1 MPNPIIFN
9 ADGSALTGAN
19 VGEKLMAANFEAGA
33 LRPFVHNGKAY
44 VTINGVGV
52 PANNN
57 ATLTRD
63 EWKQFDDVIIKAF
76 QADLTFVKSIKAAG
90 LTYKLPNPLGKTILE
105 HQNMSNAITA
115 KISMDA
121 NVQDS
126 GDTPEIGTG
135 SIPIPII
142 SSGFNI
148 DMRTLASSRNSQVP
162 LDTTNQE
169 FAARANAVFLENQ
182 TLFGNGAITDTQK
195 LTSDFSDAAVRLANR
210 YTYGAQTIDGIFTY
224 ESAVEYNMANDW
236 LLVATTGKQILSDTI
251 LMKQELAEQ
260 GYGGDA
266 KLSLPS
272 YLQAKLSEDYKS
284 SESSSTMSILNRLQ
298 MIQGLTI
305 EFVESIG
312 RITPATGGTQYIN
325 LCMVAMR
332 SDVIRMIDGFDSMLV
347 QWDSQGGMNTNY
359 RILTIQVP
367 QLRTRQAGDCGVV
380 RAYFLRA

>member
-9 ADGSALTGAN
+9 ASGDAVTGAG
-19 VGEKLMAANFEAGA
+19 VGEKLLAANFDVGA
-33 LRPFVHNGKAY
+33 LRPFIHNDRAYITVNGK
-44 VTINGVGV
+44 GR
-52 PANNN
+52 PATNN

-63 EWKQFDDVIIKAF
+63 EWKQYDDTILKAF
-76 QADLTFVKSIKAAG
+76 QSDLTFVKGLKAAG
-90 LTYKLPNPLGKTILE
+90 LTYNLPNPLGKTILE
-105 HQNMSNAITA
+105 HQNMSNAIQA

-148 DMRTLASSRNSQVP
+148 DLRTLASSRNSQVP

-182 TLFGNGAITDTQK
+182 TLFGNGGITEAEK
-195 LTSDFSDAAVRLANR
+195 LTLNFSSSAVRLANR
-210 YTYGAQTIDGIFTY
+210 YTFGTQSIDGVFTS
-224 ESAVEYNMANDW
+224 EDAVEYQLGYDW
-236 LLVATTGKQILSDTI
+236 LLAATTGKQIVQDVI
-251 LMKQELAEQ
+251 NMKQELAEQ

-272 YLQAKLSEDYKS
+272 YLSARLSEDYKS
-284 SESSSTMSILNRLQ
+284 AESSSVMTILNRIE
-298 MIQGLTI
+298 MIQGITVD
-305 EFVESIG
+305 FVESLG
-312 RITPATGGTQYIN
+312 RITAADTQYIN
-325 LCMVAMR
+325 VCMIAMR
-332 SDVIRMIDGFDSMLV
+332 TDVIRIIDGFDSMLV

-367 QLRTRQAGDCGVV
+367 QIRTRQAGDCGIV
-380 RAYFLRA
+380 RGYRLRAL

>member
-1 MPNPIIFN
+1 MNPIIFN
-9 ADGSALTGAN
+9 ANGAAMTGAG
-19 VGEKLMAANFEAGA
+19 VGEKLLAANFEAGA
-33 LRPFVHNGKAY
+33 LRPFVYNGKAY
-44 VTINGVGV
+44 VTINGEGV
-52 PANNN
+52 LYNNN

-63 EWKQFDDVIIKAF
+63 EWKHFDDKIIKAF
-76 QADLTFVKSIKAAG
+76 QADLSFVKSIKAAG
-90 LTYKLPNPLGKTILE
+90 LTYDLPNPLGKTILE

-380 RAYFLRA
+380 RGYFLRA

>member
-9 ADGSALTGAN
+9 ASGDAVTGAG
-19 VGEKLMAANFEAGA
+19 VGEKLLAANFDVGA
-33 LRPFVHNGKAY
+33 LRPFIHNGRAY
-44 VTINGVGV
+44 ITVNGKGV
-52 PANNN
+52 PATNN

-63 EWKQFDDVIIKAF
+63 EWKQYDDTILKAF
-76 QADLTFVKSIKAAG
+76 QSDLTFVKGLKAAG
-90 LTYKLPNPLGKTILE
+90 LTYNLPNPLGKTILE
-105 HQNMSNAITA
+105 HQNMSNAIQA

-148 DMRTLASSRNSQVP
+148 DLRTLASSRNSQVP

-182 TLFGNGAITDTQK
+182 TLFGNGGITEAQK
-195 LTSDFSDAAVRLANR
+195 LTLNFSDSAVRLANR
-210 YTYGAQTIDGIFTY
+210 YTFGAQSIDGVFTS
-224 ESAVEYNMANDW
+224 EAAVEYQLGYDW
-236 LLVATTGKQILSDTI
+236 LLAATTGKQIVQDVI
-251 LMKQELAEQ
+251 NMKQELAEQ

-272 YLQAKLSEDYKS
+272 YMAARLSEDYKS
-284 SESSSTMSILNRLQ
+284 AESSSVMTILNRIE
-298 MIQGLTI
+298 MIQGITVD
-305 EFVESIG
+305 FVESLG
-312 RITPATGGTQYIN
+312 RITAADTQYIN
-325 LCMVAMR
+325 VCMVAMR
-332 SDVIRMIDGFDSMLV
+332 TDVIRIIDGFDSMLV

-367 QLRTRQAGDCGVV
+367 QIRTRQAGDCGIV
-380 RAYFLRA
+380 RGYRLRAL